1 MLYTLKS
8 DVSKQIFIFF
18 YRKPIILTILMTK
31 INRVRFVFH

>member
-18 YRKPIILTILMTK
+18 YREPIIFTILMTK
-31 INRVRFVFH
+31 INRVRFAFH